1 MLIKNAMNSF
11 PSFQNSNPTPN
22 RNSTTIQS
30 TSSNMTSMVGS
41 AISVIPGTG
50 LINNLF
56 GRVFTSGDSTI
67 VRKFVQIYFNI

>member
-1 MLIKNAMNSF
+1 
-11 PSFQNSNPTPN
+11 
-22 RNSTTIQS
+22 
-30 TSSNMTSMVGS
+30 MTSMVGS